1 MALNV
6 GYVTRETT
14 QNLGRNPTLTLA
26 SVVPVAIA
34 LPLAGVALLVRE
46 GTDKLSGKFRG
57 DVELIIFLDA
67 EVTADQRQ
75 AIETSLDDNPEVAG
89 HEYFDEKAAFE
100 EAELLFEDQPTM
112 KGLLREGDVPTSFRV
127 EPTNP
132 DIESVVALRGL
143 YQREA
148 GVQQV
153 ESATEAIRAIQELTE
168 KLNAG
173 VFFASAVS
181 AAVSVLLIYNTIR
194 TAMFARRREIEV
206 MKLVGAT
213 NWFIR
218 VPFIIEGMVQALL
231 GGVLAIGLLLG
242 LNVLLFGPLAD
253 NQYFE
258 LFRSFE
264 FSVGTVV
271 GTSLLPVIV
280 GLIIGAIGSGF
291 AVGRFLDV

>member
-1 MALNV
+1 MGLNI

-26 SVVPVAIA
+26 SIITVAIA
-34 LPLAGVALLVRE
+34 LTLAGVALLVRE

-57 DVELIIFLDA
+57 DVELIMFLDV
-67 EVTADQRQ
+67 EVTGEQRQ
-75 AIETSLDDNPEVAG
+75 ALETSLEENPEVA
-89 HEYFDEKAAFE
+89 EWNYFDEREAFV
-100 EAELLFEDQPTM
+100 EAQELFRDQPVTRD
-112 KGLLREGDVPTSFRV
+112 LLREGDVPTSFRV

-132 DIESVVALRGL
+132 DIESVVALRSL
-143 YQREA
+143 YQGEA
-148 GVQQV
+148 GVEKV

-168 KLNAG
+168 KLNFG

-181 AAVSVLLIYNTIR
+181 AVVSVLLIYNTIR

-218 VPFIIEGMVQALL
+218 VPFIIEGMAQAIL
-231 GGVLAIGLLLG
+231 GGLLAMGLLLG
-242 LNVLLFGPLAD
+242 LNVVLFRPLSD
-253 NQYFE
+253 DQYFK
-258 LFRSFE
+258 LFRGFDFAPS
-264 FSVGTVV
+264 TVV
-271 GTSLLPVIV
+271 GTSLLPLAA
-280 GLIIGAIGSGF
+280 GLVIGAIGSGF